1 MITVTVFGNAPP
13 PVRSV
18 TRDLRAL
25 WALEESGLPYR
36 LHPLDHAR
44 GELKGPEYTRVNPF
58 GHIPSIEDDGFR
70 LFESAAIVLYVA
82 EKAGKLLPET
92 ARGRAL
98 ATQWASAAINTVE
111 PAMVEL
117 FFLDHAFAGQ
127 GWAKERR
134 PAVVELVKLRLATL
148 EKEFAQRPYVLG
160 REFSAPDILMSTVLR
175 IVQHTD
181 LLDAAPSVEA
191 YRARCEARPAWRKV
205 LAEHEKRLA
214 A

>member
-1 MITVTVFGNAPP
+1 MITVYVFGNAPP
-13 PVRSV
+13 PVRSI

-36 LHPLDHAR
+36 LQPLDHAR
-44 GELKGPEYTRVNPF
+44 GELKDPEYLRINPF
-58 GHIPSIEDDGFR
+58 GHLPAIDDEGFR

-82 EKAGKLLPET
+82 EKAGKLLPKT
-92 ARGRAL
+92 AQGRAL

-111 PAMVEL
+111 PSLVEL
-117 FFLDHAFAGQ
+117 FGIDHFYAGQ

-134 PAVVELVKLRLATL
+134 PAVVERVEGRLRQL
-148 EKEFAQRPYVLG
+148 EGELAQRPYLMG
-160 REFSAPDILMSTVLR
+160 PEFGAPDILMTTVLR

-181 LLDAAPSVEA
+181 LLDAAPSVAA
-191 YRARCEARPAWRKV
+191 YRARCEARPAWRRV
-205 LAEHEKRLA
+205 LAEHEQRLA